1 MSTNQLILHS
11 ENGIH
16 TGFEYEQK
24 VLFKVDPPVYLDPAD
39 YVMAVTNFCFESDA
53 LMIYVECGFKY
64 QMDDDEHEGHFYANI
79 TARDLKEF
87 VDELNWYMSGKIP
100 TNHPPIIKL
109 GVKQKTLTFSAGR
122 QRIWDMTSDMVKV
135 LGLNR
140 NSFGSGTRSKE
151 QFEPSL
157 PILVPMILEVGCCEP
172 NTTLVAKNGDQLRL
186 ASLLSFDTFL
196 TVTSAAPRVRPTHL
210 EWVKLKGHT
219 IREVTVVIRYAS
231 NGLPV
236 CCLDW
241 LDRFTLTLAY
251 KRSLSLAFQ

>member
-24 VLFKVDPPVYLDPAD
+24 VLFKVDPPVYLDPAE

-53 LMIYVECGFKY
+53 LMIYVECGFNYK
-64 QMDDDEHEGHFYANI
+64 MDNEENEGRFYANI
-79 TARDLKEF
+79 TARDLREF
-87 VDELNWYMSGKIP
+87 IDELNLAMAEKMQ
-100 TNHPPIIKL
+100 HPPKVEL
-109 GVKQKTLTFSAGR
+109 GRLNKTLTFHANR
-122 QRIWDMTSDMVKV
+122 QRIWDMTPDLVKV
-135 LGLNR
+135 LGVNR
-140 NSFGSGTRSKE
+140 NSFGRMTKTKH
-151 QFEPSL
+151 QFQPNL
-157 PILVPMILEVGCCEP
+157 PVLVPMFLEISCCEP
-172 NTTLVAKNGDQLRL
+172 NTTLVAKNGDQLRC
-186 ASLLSFDTFL
+186 ASLLNFDTFL
-196 TVTSAAPRVRPTHL
+196 TSGIAAPRVRPARL

-219 IREVTVVIRYAS
+219 IREITVVIRYAS